1 MLPAVAEQR
10 LLKYEHELRDLQAR
24 LTAQLPAWSC
34 VIARSPSKETISGQ
48 QLAELRGRYGNQVAE
63 LQARAEL
70 QERELLRTS
79 SQVQEILNSTTWW
92 IGGPLRW
99 IGGPPPELS
108 AWACAVCF
116 AHPGDRSRGWPLQ
129 QPPLSTLCRLTF
141 PPARGCEDVTVLG
154 STSTLTTAGAA
165 ASLRAGVT

>member
-1 MLPAVAEQR
+1 MLPEVAEQR

-99 IGGPPPELS
+99 IGGHTPRAFGVGLRGMLRTS
-108 AWACAVCF
+108 RRSFSRMAF
-116 AHPGDRSRGWPLQ
+116 AATSTKHTLQTYIPL
-129 QPPLSTLCRLTF
+129 
-141 PPARGCEDVTVLG
+141 ARGCEDVTVLG

-165 ASLRAGVT
+165 ASLRAGVI